1 MKSICVILAVAI
13 IVVSRSAPVPAESKT
28 AQFAEA
34 AAKEIKSAETELLSM
49 KKAEKAEIGEMNDIG
64 KDAKMAETANTVA
77 LDNDMES
84 KSKQAALNEDTQQ
97 ATAQGVLSKVSN
109 IIKSFHTAGI
119 AELGES
125 KDNDNAKAAL
135 NQLETVEKR
144 LTKETATMHTKARI
158 EGITKDAE
166 RIETG
171 GKSLGETLDNA
182 PSATQSLNDLAK
194 AANAERQASSQQN
207 KATNTDTGAASL
219 LASLPAVSLKADEDK
234 KAETEKAEIEKTKV
248 QHLLQK
254 IERQEKIVATAEANN
269 EVEVDRLA
277 AKLN

>member
-1 MKSICVILAVAI
+1 VILAVAVI
-13 IVVSRSAPVPAESKT
+13 AVSQSAPIPAESNT
-28 AQFAEA
+28 ARPAESNTARFAEA

-49 KKAEKAEIGEMNDIG
+49 KKIEKTEIGDMNTIG
-64 KDAKMAETANTVA
+64 KDAKSAEKANTVA
-77 LDNDMES
+77 LDKDMES
-84 KSKQAALNEDTQQ
+84 KSKQAALNEDAQQ
-97 ATAQGVLSKVSN
+97 ATAHGVLSKVSN

-144 LTKETATMHTKARI
+144 LSKETATMHTKAKI
-158 EGITKDAE
+158 EEIAKDANTLSDL
-166 RIETG
+166 ETEG

-182 PSATQSLNDLAK
+182 PSATPSLNDLAK
-194 AANAERQASSQQN
+194 AANAQHQASSQQDE
-207 KATNTDTGAASL
+207 KTKTGTGAASL
-219 LASLPAVSLKADEDK
+219 LASLPAGQEEAAPQKSAN
-234 KAETEKAEIEKTKV
+234 V

-254 IERQEKIVATAEANN
+254 IERQEKFVASAEANN
-269 EVEVDRLA
+269 EVEVDHLA